1 MNDALLVCSFERLGN
16 LVPDGERLV
25 DRDRTA
31 REALREALREVLA
44 FDQLHD
50 ERLLAIR
57 LLEAVNLRERAG
69 D

>member
-16 LVPDGERLV
+16 LVRDGERLV